1 MTKIEYTIKND
12 EKGYFGC
19 FSKTGKNS
27 AEILTNIRMK
37 ESLLNPK
44 KSAKSNKEAMID
56 FLKRNGYHNIYGDD
70 KKIDIM
76 QDNELNDSVIEEME
90 EEIDIFKNLKK
101 NKRKENRINKNK
113 NNKNNKSKKKEIKKK
128 YFHRLNEELYKY
140 HDMHIN
146 KRFNKVQIEIPD
158 CAKYEPNKD
167 FVMKRIISSPQWKT
181 RKGRTPLYK
190 INNSKIYLN
199 HEHPLKNIANIFIDM
214 DKQTMRGNLNNSN
227 DLRIITTKSFSKN
240 KFKRKLKNLMKNNIS
255 TMKSEFLSMDK
266 AKNNMFI
273 KYEQNYIKSN
283 KKRIPSAGTSTTT
296 RPQTGIQ
303 KNLTSLIQNNS
314 KMINNTS
321 NSLIG
326 NRNITSISNINKLF
340 NEDNSSMESLT
351 ESNDSY
357 NIYKNVYKKQL
368 KTFNNN
374 KTNERI
380 KNVKKFNIFRKGN
393 KNRNK
398 QERPKSSNIKRKLNI
413 KGPDFNKTMSR
424 EHYYNLLDRGSV
436 IPFSLPNFKLVRER
450 PLTMVVYERPVYKK
464 YTKKEIKGITP
475 DMYNDIYKY
484 LDFTNNHQRCKSP
497 NFTKIN
503 ANYKTNDKNPLP
515 IYMRG
520 VTSRG
525 ACESIN
531 EKNLKMNN
539 FAEGKF
545 LSNYTSFWPKKSFNK
560 IVNLNLLNSK
570 TFLENVL
577 NKEGIEHFMKKS
589 LKFYRNNYKTLLK
602 EGFMNK
608 FDNVTYKTI
617 KPAIKSNIDFEKYF
631 QSIKL

>member
-12 EKGYFGC
+12 EKGFFGC

-37 ESLLNPK
+37 DSLLNPK
-44 KSAKSNKEAMID
+44 KSCKDNKNTMVN

-70 KKIDIM
+70 KKIDIIIG
-76 QDNELNDSVIEEME
+76 NELNDSVIEDME
-90 EEIDIFKNLKK
+90 EEIDIFKKFKIRNKK
-101 NKRKENRINKNK
+101 NRNKNEKNKINKNK
-113 NNKNNKSKKKEIKKK
+113 KKDIKKK
-128 YFHRLNEELYKY
+128 YFHRLNAELYKY

-146 KRFNKVQIEIPD
+146 KKMNKIEIDIPD

-167 FVMKRIISSPQWKT
+167 YVMKRIIGSTEWKT

-199 HEHPLKNIANIFIDM
+199 HEHPLKNIVKVFIDM
-214 DKQTMRGNLNNSN
+214 NKQSMRGNFNNSN
-227 DLRIITTKSFSKN
+227 DVRNITTKSFTRD
-240 KFKRKLKNLMKNNIS
+240 KFEKKLKKIKRNNNMS
-255 TMKSEFLSMDK
+255 TTKSEYLSSDK
-266 AKNNMFI
+266 INTKTNLFI
-273 KYEQNYIKSN
+273 KYEQNYLKSN
-283 KKRIPSAGTSTTT
+283 KKRIPSAGTSITT

-303 KNLTSLIQNNS
+303 NNLTTLVQSNS
-314 KMINNTS
+314 KVINNTS

-357 NIYKNVYKKQL
+357 NIYKYVYKKQI
-368 KTFNNN
+368 KTYN
-374 KTNERI
+374 KKNENV
-380 KNVKKFNIFRKGN
+380 KNIKKFNIFRKSN
-393 KNRNK
+393 KK
-398 QERPKSSNIKRKLNI
+398 KEKIERPKSSNIKRKLNI
-413 KGPDFNKTMSR
+413 KGPDFNKTMTR
-424 EHYYNLLDRGSV
+424 EQYYNLIDKGLV

-450 PLTMVVYERPVYKK
+450 PLTMVVYERPLYKK
-464 YTKKEIKGITP
+464 YTRKEIKGITP

-484 LDFTNNHQRCKSP
+484 LDSINNHKRCKTP
-497 NFTKIN
+497 NFSKMNI
-503 ANYKTNDKNPLP
+503 NYKKNDKNPLP

-520 VTSRG
+520 MTSRG
-525 ACESIN
+525 ACESMN

-539 FAEGKF
+539 FSEGKF
-545 LSNYTSFWPKKSFNK
+545 LSNYTSFWPKKSYNK

-570 TFLENVL
+570 AFLEHVL
-577 NKEGIEHFMKKS
+577 NKQGISHFLKNS
-589 LKFYRNNYKTLLK
+589 LKFYKNNYKTLLK
-602 EGFMNK
+602 EGLLNK

-617 KPAIKSNIDFEKYF
+617 KPAVKPDLNIEKF
-631 QSIKL
+631 IDKIKL